1 MGRIRACELIFAD
14 CGIGQSLRC
23 RLALLQ
29 SPLELGLIVERRLIT
44 FIVASSVFF
53 FVYITLRSRFAVPP
67 VNQDPVVA
75 EVPAEDPQAAAEP
88 NASVGKTNG
97 GDDVTTP
104 PETVAA
110 EVKRPENTEWLT
122 VGSMDAV
129 DGYYMLVTLCSNG
142 AGVERL
148 ELTERG
154 SNGKLKYRRVDVTS
168 GYLGYFAGSDL
179 DDTDGVLVNVVGPG
193 TPAANAGIE
202 TKDVIVGIDGV
213 AVASRNDLVAMLSE
227 TRPGQSID
235 IELIRAGTTLT
246 RTAELSQHPLDLIR
260 LAKDGG
266 PDQVVG
272 NLTRL
277 SCLLTLAKVNQK
289 RIGDTN
295 VSMRGLTNPMDLNW
309 DVNKETGAALFSVE
323 LSKAEMAVVGGDALR
338 ISRTYRLAKES
349 YALDLGLRV
358 DNLSDVKQDI
368 GVRLE
373 GANGISLEG
382 WWYSTKISPNWGGA
396 AARDIVYKTKSSGH
410 VLVSGFELLKA
421 AKKEERPNANPTLPR
436 YGMTPLLFADD
447 GGAASR
453 ELSYVGV
460 DSQYF
465 TVAYVPADGQ
475 SSLTSLQ
482 RGGAG
487 VASDPEGIIRHQ
499 ERAVNST
506 FYVDTLSEELGP
518 GEFMQQDLRLFAGPK
533 YPELLTQYGLQDCIY
548 YGWFATISKL
558 LGKLLHGLSG
568 VGNYALAIILLTLIV
583 RGCMFPL
590 SRKAAVNAQRMQ
602 ELAPEMKKI
611 NEKYKD
617 DMEGKLKAQRELQ
630 QRAGFNPLAGCLPMF
645 IQLPIF
651 LGLYR
656 TLSVNIEM
664 RQQPAFSFSDWASN
678 LAGPDMLAYWG
689 DWLWGYLS
697 GRGTGWLGPYF
708 NVLPV
713 LVVILYLT
721 QQKLFMPPA
730 TDEQTAMTQKMMS
743 IMTLMMG
750 LFFFRV
756 PAGLCIYFITS
767 SCWGICERIIVKRT
781 LPSKNHFDLAALDG
795 GSGSAPVKS
804 QSLAERIRSQ
814 VAKPEPTFEKPNKRR
829 RPGSKKK

>member
-1 MGRIRACELIFAD
+1 ME
-14 CGIGQSLRC
+14 Q
-23 RLALLQ
+23 
-29 SPLELGLIVERRLIT
+29 RRLVT
-44 FIVASSVFF
+44 FILASSVFF
-53 FVYITLRSRFAVPP
+53 FAYITLRSWLGVPP
-67 VNQDPVVA
+67 VQPPDAAGVAQAPVVD
-75 EVPAEDPQAAAEP
+75 AEDQDKAGTGD
-88 NASVGKTNG
+88 VGDESTAKTNAD
-97 GDDVTTP
+97 GDESTAEQP
-104 PETVAA
+104 PDEIV
-110 EVKRPENTEWLT
+110 RPEKTEWLT
-122 VGSMDAV
+122 VGSMDPAA
-129 DGYYMLVTLCSNG
+129 GYNMLVTLSSKG
-142 AGVERL
+142 GGIERL

-154 SNGKLKYRRVDVTS
+154 SNGKLKYRRVDVVS

-179 DDTDGVLVNVVGPG
+179 SDTDGVLVNVVGPG
-193 TPAANAGIE
+193 TPAAKAGI
-202 TKDVIVGIDGV
+202 KQNDVIVGIDEE
-213 AVASRNDLVAMLSE
+213 AVASRDDLDAILSK
-227 TRPGQSID
+227 TKPGQSVQ
-235 IELIRAGTTLT
+235 IELVRDGTNLT
-246 RTAELSQHPLDLIR
+246 QTAELSQHPLDLIR
-260 LAKDGG
+260 LARDGG

-277 SCLLTLAKVNQK
+277 SCLLTLAKVNNK
-289 RIGDTN
+289 RIGESN
-295 VSMRGLTNPMDLNW
+295 VAMPGLLDPMQLNW
-309 DVNKETGAALFSVE
+309 DVEKIAETPNTETPDTETPGTGLQRTGSQDTERVSFSVE
-323 LSKAEMAVVGGDALR
+323 LSKAEMAAVGGDALR
-338 ISRTYRLAKES
+338 ISRSYQLPKNS
-349 YALDLGLRV
+349 YALDLGFRV
-358 DNLSDVKQDI
+358 DNLSDSKQDI

-396 AARDIVYKTKSSGH
+396 AARDIVYKTSSSGH

-421 AKKEERPNANPTLPR
+421 AKKEVKPDANPTLPR
-436 YGMTPLLFADD
+436 YGMTPMLFAND
-447 GGAASR
+447 GSLSSR

-465 TVAYVPADGQ
+465 TVAYVPSDGQ
-475 SSLTSLQ
+475 TALNSME
-482 RGGAG
+482 RGCAG
-487 VASDPEGIIRHQ
+487 IASNPEEIIRHQ

-506 FYVDTLSEELGP
+506 FYVDTLTEEIGP
-518 GEFMQQDLRLFAGPK
+518 GGSFSRELRLFAGPK

-548 YGWFATISKL
+548 YGWFASISKI
-558 LGKLLHGLSG
+558 LGVLLHWLSG

-630 QRAGFNPLAGCLPMF
+630 QKVGLNPLAGCLPMF

-664 RQQPAFSFSDWASN
+664 RQQPALSFSDWASN
-678 LAGPDMLAYWG
+678 LAGPDKLAYWG
-689 DWLWGYLS
+689 DWLWDYLS

-713 LVVILYLT
+713 IVVVLYLT

-730 TDEQTAMTQKMMS
+730 TDEQTALTQKMMS
-743 IMTLMMG
+743 VMTLMMG

-767 SCWGICERIIVKRT
+767 SAWGICERIIVKRT
-781 LPSKNHFDLAALDG
+781 LPDKKHFDLSSLEGGNGAA
-795 GSGSAPVKS
+795 SVKS
-804 QSLAERIRSQ
+804 QSLADRIRSQ
-814 VAKPEPTFEKPNKRR
+814 VAKPEPAFEKPNKRK
-829 RPGSKKK
+829 RPGGKKK

>member
-1 MGRIRACELIFAD
+1 M
-14 CGIGQSLRC
+14 
-23 RLALLQ
+23 
-29 SPLELGLIVERRLIT
+29 ERRLIT

-53 FVYITLRSRFAVPP
+53 FVYITLRSRFGAPP
-67 VNQDPVVA
+67 VNPDPAVV
-75 EVPAEDPQAAAEP
+75 EVPADDSQTPAVDGQGQNPVLPDPTGKQEPADDGTAA
-88 NASVGKTNG
+88 T
-97 GDDVTTP
+97 D
-104 PETVAA
+104 TVAA
-110 EVKRPENTEWLT
+110 EIKRPENTEWMT
-122 VGSMDAV
+122 VGSMDA
-129 DGYYMLVTLCSNG
+129 DEGYYMLVTLCSKG
-142 AGVERL
+142 AGVERV

-154 SNGKLKYRRVDVTS
+154 SNNELKYRRVDVTS

-179 DDTDGVLVNVVGPG
+179 EDTDGVLVNVVGTG
-193 TPAANAGIE
+193 TPAATAGI
-202 TKDVIVGIDGV
+202 KVGDVIVGIDGV
-213 AVASRNDLVAMLSE
+213 PVASRDDLVEMLFE
-227 TRPGQSID
+227 TKPGQK
-235 IELIRAGTTLT
+235 IEVELT
-246 RTAELSQHPLDLIR
+246 RAAKTETLTAELTEHPLDLMR
-260 LAKDGG
+260 LARDGG
-266 PDQVVG
+266 PDQVPG

-277 SCLLTLAKVNQK
+277 SCLLTLARVNEE
-289 RIGDTN
+289 RIGDGN
-295 VSMRGLTNPMDLNW
+295 VSMSGLTDPMQLNW
-309 DVNKETGAALFSVE
+309 DVVKESGGASFSVE
-323 LSKAEMAVVGGDALR
+323 LSKAEMAAVGGDALK
-338 ISRTYRLAKES
+338 ISRSYKLSKES
-349 YALDLGLRV
+349 YALDLGVQV
-358 DNLSDVKQDI
+358 DNLGATKQDI

-410 VLVSGFELLKA
+410 VMVSGFELLKA
-421 AKKEERPNANPTLPR
+421 AKKEERPTANPTLPR
-436 YGMTPLLFADD
+436 FGMTPLLFADD
-447 GGAASR
+447 GADDSR
-453 ELSYVGV
+453 DLSYVGV

-465 TVAYVPADGQ
+465 TVAYVPVEGQ
-475 SSLTSLQ
+475 SSLTSLE

-487 VASDPEGIIRHQ
+487 IASDPAGIIRHQ

-506 FYVDTLSEELGP
+506 FYVDTLSEELEP
-518 GEFMQQDLRLFAGPK
+518 GESMRQDLRLFAGPK
-533 YPELLTQYGLQDCIY
+533 YTELLTEYGLQDCIY
-548 YGWFATISKL
+548 YGWFSAIAKF
-558 LGKLLHGLSG
+558 LGSLLHGLSG

-630 QRAGFNPLAGCLPMF
+630 QRVGFNPLAGCLPMF

-678 LAGPDMLAYWG
+678 LAGPDKLAYWG
-689 DWLWGYLS
+689 DWLWEYLS

-713 LVVILYLT
+713 LVVVLYLT

-767 SCWGICERIIVKRT
+767 SFWGICERIIVKRT
-781 LPSKNHFDLAALDG
+781 LPSKNHFDLAGLEG
-795 GSGSAPVKS
+795 GTGAAPVKS

-814 VAKPEPTFEKPNKRR
+814 VAKPEPTFEKPNKRK
-829 RPGSKKK
+829 RPGGKKK

>member
-1 MGRIRACELIFAD
+1 M
-14 CGIGQSLRC
+14 
-23 RLALLQ
+23 
-29 SPLELGLIVERRLIT
+29 ERRLIT

-67 VNQDPVVA
+67 GNQDPAVA
-75 EVPAEDPQAAAEP
+75 EVPVDGAQAGTEGGANPNDPEP
-88 NASVGKTNG
+88 ADGASGTSKAG
-97 GDDVTTP
+97 GTEATEKDP
-104 PETVAA
+104 P
-110 EVKRPENTEWLT
+110 VKISRPEKTEWCT
-122 VGSMDAV
+122 VGSMDPAA
-129 DGYYMLVTLCSNG
+129 GYYMLVTLSSKG
-142 AGVERL
+142 GGIERL

-168 GYLGYFAGSDL
+168 GYLGYFAGSEL
-179 DDTDGVLVNVVGPG
+179 EDTDGVLVNVVGPG
-193 TPAANAGIE
+193 TPAAKAGLE
-202 TKDVIVGIDGV
+202 KNDVIVGIDGE
-213 AVASRNDLVAMLSE
+213 AVASRDDLVAILSN
-227 TRPGQSID
+227 TKPGQSIQV
-235 IELIRAGTTLT
+235 EVTRAGSTLT
-246 RTAELSQHPLDLIR
+246 LTAELSQHPLDLIR
-260 LAKDGG
+260 LARDGG

-277 SCLLTLAKVNQK
+277 SCLMTLAKVNQK
-289 RIGDTN
+289 QIGDSN
-295 VSMRGLTNPMDLNW
+295 VAMRGLTNPMQLNW
-309 DVNKETGAALFSVE
+309 DVAQNPETQNPETQNTERISFSVE
-323 LSKAEMAVVGGDALR
+323 LSQAEMDVVGGDALR
-338 ISRTYRLAKES
+338 LSRSYQLPQKS
-349 YALDLGLRV
+349 YALDLGLQV
-358 DNLSDVKQDI
+358 DNLSEKPQDI

-373 GANGISLEG
+373 GANGVSLEG

-396 AARDIVYKTKSSGH
+396 AARDIVYKTSSSGH

-421 AKKEERPNANPTLPR
+421 AKKEEKPDANPTLPR
-436 YGMTPLLFADD
+436 YGMTPLLFADN
-447 GGAASR
+447 GNTSSR

-465 TVAYVPADGQ
+465 TVAYVPTDGQ
-475 SSLTSLQ
+475 NVLTSLE

-487 VASDPEGIIRHQ
+487 IASNPEGIIRHQ

-506 FYVDTLSEELGP
+506 FYVNTLSEEIGP
-518 GEFMQQDLRLFAGPK
+518 GESMRRDLRLFAGPK
-533 YPELLTQYGLQDCIY
+533 NPELLTQYGLQDCIY
-548 YGWFATISKL
+548 YGWFSSISKI
-558 LGKLLHGLSG
+558 LGVLLHWLSG

-630 QRAGFNPLAGCLPMF
+630 QKAGFNPLAGCLPMF

-713 LVVILYLT
+713 VVVVLYLV
-721 QQKLFMPPA
+721 QQKMFMPPA

-750 LFFFRV
+750 LLFFRV

-781 LPSKNHFDLAALDG
+781 LPDKKHFDLAGLEG
-795 GSGSAPVKS
+795 GGASAPVKS
-804 QSLAERIRSQ
+804 QSLAERLRSQ
-814 VAKPEPTFEKPNKRR
+814 VAKPEPAFEKPNKRR
-829 RPGSKKK
+829 RPGTKKK

>member
-1 MGRIRACELIFAD
+1 M
-14 CGIGQSLRC
+14 
-23 RLALLQ
+23 
-29 SPLELGLIVERRLIT
+29 ERRLIT

-53 FVYITLRSRFAVPP
+53 FIYITLRSQFGPPP
-67 VNQDPVVA
+67 VNP
-75 EVPAEDPQAAAEP
+75 VPAVGQASADDSKLPAIDPQDLG
-88 NASVGKTNG
+88 ASGTPKG
-97 GDDVTTP
+97 ADDGTSVTGTSDTAI
-104 PETVAA
+104 E
-110 EVKRPENTEWLT
+110 RPESTEWLT
-122 VGSMDAV
+122 VGSMDPAE
-129 DGYYMLVTLCSNG
+129 GYYMLVTLCSKG
-142 AGVERL
+142 AGVERV

-154 SNGKLKYRRVDVTS
+154 SNNELKYRRVDVTS
-168 GYLGYFAGSDL
+168 GYLGYFAGTDL
-179 DDTDGVLVNVVGPG
+179 EDTDGVLVNVVGPG
-193 TPAANAGIE
+193 TPAATAGI
-202 TKDVIVGIDGV
+202 KVGDVIVGIKGDDIKGGV
-213 AVASRNDLVAMLSE
+213 VASRDDLVEMLSD
-227 TRPGQSID
+227 TAPGKTIQV
-235 IELIRAGTTLT
+235 ELT
-246 RTAELSQHPLDLIR
+246 RDGKMETLTAELSEHPLDLMR
-260 LAKDGG
+260 LARDGG

-277 SCLLTLAKVNQK
+277 SCLMTLAKVNET
-289 RIGDTN
+289 RIGDEN
-295 VSMRGLTNPMDLNW
+295 VSMRGLANPMQLNW
-309 DVNKETGAALFSVE
+309 NVTEKAGVASFSIE
-323 LSKAEMAVVGGDALR
+323 LSKTEMAVVGGDALLL
-338 ISRTYRLAKES
+338 SRSYQLPKKS
-349 YALDLGLRV
+349 YALDLGV
-358 DNLSDVKQDI
+358 EVKNLSDTKQDI

-396 AARDIVYKTKSSGH
+396 AARDIVYKTKKSGH

-421 AKKEERPNANPTLPR
+421 AKNQDRPDANPTLPR
-436 YGMTPLLFADD
+436 YGMTDLLFAVD
-447 GGAASR
+447 GGVASQ

-465 TVAYVPADGQ
+465 TVAYVPAEGQ
-475 SSLTSLQ
+475 SSLTTLE

-487 VASDPEGIIRHQ
+487 VASDPAGIIRHQ

-506 FYVDTLSEELGP
+506 FYVDTLNKELGP
-518 GEFMQQDLRLFAGPK
+518 GESIRRDLRLFAGPK
-533 YPELLTQYGLQDCIY
+533 YTELLTQYGLQDCIY
-548 YGWFATISKL
+548 YGWFSTIAKL
-558 LGKLLHGLSG
+558 LGRLLNGLSG
-568 VGNYALAIILLTLIV
+568 VGNYALAIILLTLVV

-630 QRAGFNPLAGCLPMF
+630 QRVGLNPLAGCLPMF

-678 LAGPDMLAYWG
+678 LAGPDKLAFWG
-689 DWLWGYLS
+689 DWLWDYLS
-697 GRGTGWLGPYF
+697 GRGIGWLGPYF

-713 LVVILYLT
+713 IVVVLYLT
-721 QQKLFMPPA
+721 QQKMFMPPA
-730 TDEQTAMTQKMMS
+730 TDEQSAMTQKMMS

-781 LPSKNHFDLAALDG
+781 LPSKNHFDLAGLEG
-795 GSGSAPVKS
+795 GSGTAPVKS

-814 VAKPEPTFEKPNKRR
+814 VAKPEPTFEKPSKRK
-829 RPGSKKK
+829 RPSSKKK

>member
-1 MGRIRACELIFAD
+1 
-14 CGIGQSLRC
+14 
-23 RLALLQ
+23 
-29 SPLELGLIVERRLIT
+29 
-44 FIVASSVFF
+44 
-53 FVYITLRSRFAVPP
+53 
-67 VNQDPVVA
+67 
-75 EVPAEDPQAAAEP
+75 
-88 NASVGKTNG
+88 
-97 GDDVTTP
+97 
-104 PETVAA
+104 
-110 EVKRPENTEWLT
+110 
-122 VGSMDAV
+122 MD
-129 DGYYMLVTLCSNG
+129 
-142 AGVERL
+142 
-148 ELTERG
+148 
-154 SNGKLKYRRVDVTS
+154 
-168 GYLGYFAGSDL
+168 
-179 DDTDGVLVNVVGPG
+179 
-193 TPAANAGIE
+193 
-202 TKDVIVGIDGV
+202 
-213 AVASRNDLVAMLSE
+213 
-227 TRPGQSID
+227 
-235 IELIRAGTTLT
+235 
-246 RTAELSQHPLDLIR
+246 
-260 LAKDGG
+260 
-266 PDQVVG
+266 
-272 NLTRL
+272 
-277 SCLLTLAKVNQK
+277 
-289 RIGDTN
+289 
-295 VSMRGLTNPMDLNW
+295 
-309 DVNKETGAALFSVE
+309 
-323 LSKAEMAVVGGDALR
+323 VVGGDALR
-338 ISRTYRLAKES
+338 LSRSYQLPQKS
-349 YALDLGLRV
+349 YALDLGLQV
-358 DNLSDVKQDI
+358 DNLSEKPQDI

-373 GANGISLEG
+373 GANGVSLEG

-396 AARDIVYKTKSSGH
+396 AARDIVYKTSSSGH

-421 AKKEERPNANPTLPR
+421 AKKEEKPDANPTLPR
-436 YGMTPLLFADD
+436 YGMTPLLFADN
-447 GGAASR
+447 GSTSSR

-465 TVAYVPADGQ
+465 TVAYVPTDGQ
-475 SSLTSLQ
+475 NVLTSLE

-487 VASDPEGIIRHQ
+487 IASNPEGIIRHQ

-506 FYVDTLSEELGP
+506 FYVNTLSEQIGP
-518 GEFMQQDLRLFAGPK
+518 GESMRRDLRLFAGPK
-533 YPELLTQYGLQDCIY
+533 NPELLTQYGLQDCIY
-548 YGWFATISKL
+548 YGWFSSISKI
-558 LGKLLHGLSG
+558 LGVLLHWLSG

-630 QRAGFNPLAGCLPMF
+630 QKAGFNPLAGCLPMF

-713 LVVILYLT
+713 VVVVLYLV
-721 QQKLFMPPA
+721 QQKMFMPPA

-750 LFFFRV
+750 LLFFRV

-781 LPSKNHFDLAALDG
+781 LPDKKHFDLAGLEG
-795 GSGSAPVKS
+795 GGASAPVKS
-804 QSLAERIRSQ
+804 QSLAERLRSQ
-814 VAKPEPTFEKPNKRR
+814 VAKPEPAFEKPNKRR
-829 RPGSKKK
+829 RPGTKKK

>member
-1 MGRIRACELIFAD
+1 M
-14 CGIGQSLRC
+14 
-23 RLALLQ
+23 
-29 SPLELGLIVERRLIT
+29 ERRLLT
-44 FIVASSVFF
+44 FIIASSVFF
-53 FVYITLRSRFAVPP
+53 FAYITLRSWLGVPP
-67 VNQDPVVA
+67 VKPDPAIA
-75 EVPAEDPQAAAEP
+75 EVPAEDPQAPVVDGANSIAP
-88 NASVGKTNG
+88 DTRGADQQT
-97 GDDVTTP
+97 GDDATAAV
-104 PETVAA
+104 PEI
-110 EVKRPENTEWLT
+110 KRPENTEWLT
-122 VGSMDAV
+122 VGSMDAA
-129 DGYYMLVTLCSNG
+129 DGYYMLVTLCSKG
-142 AGVERL
+142 AGVERV

-154 SNGKLKYRRVDVTS
+154 SKGELKYRRVDVTS
-168 GYLGYFAGSDL
+168 GYLGYFAGTEL
-179 DDTDGVLVNVVGPG
+179 EATDGVLVNVVGPG

-202 TKDVIVGIDGV
+202 VGDIIVGINGV
-213 AVASRNDLVAMLSE
+213 AVASRDDLVSILSE
-227 TRPGQSID
+227 TRPGQKVDVEVS
-235 IELIRAGTTLT
+235 RASKTETLA
-246 RTAELSQHPLDLIR
+246 AELSEHPLDLMR
-260 LAKDGG
+260 LARDGG
-266 PDQVVG
+266 PDQIKG

-277 SCLLTLAKVNQK
+277 SCLLTLAKVNQR
-289 RIGDTN
+289 RIGDSN
-295 VSMRGLTNPMDLNW
+295 VAMRGLVNPMDLNW
-309 DVNKETGAALFSVE
+309 DVAGLAKDKEAERASFSVQ
-323 LSKAEMAVVGGDALR
+323 LSQAEMTVVGGDALR
-338 ISRTYRLAKES
+338 ISRSYQLPKQS
-349 YALDLGLRV
+349 YALDLGLQV
-358 DNLSDVKQDI
+358 DNLGTTRQDI

-396 AARDIVYKTKSSGH
+396 AARDIVYKTKASGH

-421 AKKEERPNANPTLPR
+421 AKGEERSNADPTQPR
-436 YGMTPLLFADD
+436 FGMTPLLFADD
-447 GGAASR
+447 GADDSR
-453 ELSYVGV
+453 DLSYVGV

-465 TVAYVPADGQ
+465 TVAFVPAKGQ
-475 SSLTSLQ
+475 VSLTTLE

-487 VASDPEGIIRHQ
+487 IASDPAGIIKHQ

-506 FYVDTLSEELGP
+506 FFVDTLSKSLEP
-518 GEFMQQDLRLFAGPK
+518 GDSMRQELRLFAGPK
-533 YPELLTQYGLQDCIY
+533 YTSLLTQYGLQDCIY
-548 YGWFATISKL
+548 YGWFSTIAKF
-558 LGKLLHGLSG
+558 LGGLLHGLSA

-630 QRAGFNPLAGCLPMF
+630 QRVGLNPLAGCLPMF

-664 RQQPAFSFSDWASN
+664 RQQPALSFSDWASN
-678 LAGPDMLAYWG
+678 LAGPDKLAYWG
-689 DWLWGYLS
+689 DWLWDYLS

-713 LVVILYLT
+713 IVVVLYLT

-730 TDEQTAMTQKMMS
+730 TDEQTALTQKMMS

-767 SCWGICERIIVKRT
+767 SAWGICERIIVKRT
-781 LPSKNHFDLAALDG
+781 LPSKKHFDLSGLDG
-795 GSGSAPVKS
+795 GTSAAPVKS

-814 VAKPEPTFEKPNKRR
+814 VAKPEPTFEKPSKRK
-829 RPGSKKK
+829 RPGGKKK